1 MKLIS
6 EIEGFEEFTGYGI
19 TSCGR
24 VWSFKTNKFLTS
36 YRNKKGYLKVR
47 ISTSRTNQKNVYIHR
62 LVALAYIPNPDGLD
76 TVDHIDEDKNHNYV
90 NNLRW
95 LSRGENKSR
104 SWSKP
109 IKCIETNEIFKSLA
123 EAEEKT
129 GINRSLICRVCR
141 GERNSTHSLH
151 FEYV

>member
-6 EIEGFEEFTGYGI
+6 ELEGYEEFTGYGI

-24 VWSFKTNKFLTS
+24 VWSFKTNRFLTPC
-36 YRNKKGYLKVR
+36 RDKKGYLRVH
-47 ISTSRTNQKNVYIHR
+47 ITNGRGKGTAAKIHR
-62 LVALAYIPNPDGLD
+62 LVALAYIPNPDGLE
-76 TVDHIDEDKNHNYV
+76 TVDHIDGNKEHNYT

-109 IKCIETNEIFKSLA
+109 VKCIETGQIFNSVTIA
-123 EAEEKT
+123 AEEMNLEKSHVSQVCNKKRNHT
-129 GINRSLICRVCR
+129 G
-141 GERNSTHSLH
+141 GYH
-151 FEYV
+151 FEFV